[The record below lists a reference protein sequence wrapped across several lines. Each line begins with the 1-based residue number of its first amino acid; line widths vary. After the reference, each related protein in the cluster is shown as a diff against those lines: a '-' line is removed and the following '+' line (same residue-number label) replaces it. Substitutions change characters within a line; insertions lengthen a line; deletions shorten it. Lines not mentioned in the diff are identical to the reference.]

1 MHIVIVDTTLTTP
14 PTGGAQTFLINLVD
28 SLVQRG
34 YQVSIV
40 TQPGPE
46 LTIVEALKVA
56 GASVHMDL
64 WSSAHLPE
72 EKAPRLAKWVNAITD
87 VVIYIVSISPDV
99 GWVTLPLLNP
109 EIATLS
115 IAHND
120 VGSFYD
126 PVTHYAPL
134 VDCAVGVSLETAR
147 RLSTET
153 GLPADRVKYIPYGV
167 HARTKSDVVK
177 RIDSRSKPCAP
188 LRIGYVGRVVEE
200 QKRVMD
206 FIPLLRELHTA
217 DIPFELNIIGEGD
230 DKARLEQS
238 LADNSL
244 DEKVNFWGW
253 QTPEQI
259 KQRLW
264 ELDVFVLLSDYEGL
278 PVAMLEAMGYG
289 LVPVVTR
296 INSGNSQLIR
306 EGENGLMFEV
316 GDVAACAEHLRK
328 LAADREMLRTLRLS
342 AWKTAAEYSV
352 ERMVD
357 NYEDCFRQISAPDFS
372 RQHRLKASKPYPLL
386 PACRSRYPFW
396 LRKVKSRLATLRSSP
411 LQIPSQHN

>member
-14 PTGGAQTFLINLVD
+14 PTGGAQTFLINLVET
-28 SLVQRG
+28 LVRRG
-34 YQVSIV
+34 YQVSVV

-46 LTIVEALKVA
+46 LTIAEALKLA
-56 GASVHMDL
+56 GASVHMNL

-72 EKAPRLAKWVNAITD
+72 EKAARLAKWVNAITD
-87 VVIYIVSISPDV
+87 EVIYVVSISPDV
-99 GWVTLPLLNP
+99 GWVTLPLLNAA
-109 EIATLS
+109 IATLS

-120 VGSFYD
+120 VEAFYD

-134 VDCAVGVSLETAR
+134 VDCAVGVSVETAR
-147 RLSTET
+147 RLSSET

-167 HARTKSDVVK
+167 HAITKAEVVE
-177 RIDSRSKPCAP
+177 RIASGSKPGSP
-188 LRIGYVGRVVEE
+188 LRIGYIGRVVEE

-206 FIPLLRELHTA
+206 FIPLLRNLHTLEM
-217 DIPFELNIIGEGD
+217 PFELNIIGEGD
-230 DKARLEQS
+230 DRVRLEQS
-238 LADNSL
+238 LADNDL

-259 KQRLW
+259 KQHLL

-289 LVPVVTR
+289 LAPVVTR

-306 EGENGLMFEV
+306 EGENGLMFAV
-316 GDVAACAEHLRK
+316 GDMAACAVHLRK
-328 LAADREMLRTLRLS
+328 LASDNEMLRSLRLS
-342 AWKTAAEYSV
+342 AWETAAAYSV

-357 NYEDCFRQISAPDFS
+357 NYEDCFRKISGPDFS
-372 RQHRLKASKPYPLL
+372 RQHRLEASKPYPLL
-386 PACRSRYPFW
+386 PACKSRYPFW
-396 LRKVKSRLATLRSSP
+396 LRKVKS
-411 LQIPSQHN
+411 